1 MMKKVLFGAMCALM
15 ACFAVSCGG
24 NQNKS
29 ATSDSTAAGSGLF
42 ADVMTLVN
50 EYQAKDAELSE
61 KMQAAGQAQDSE
73 KIERLMEEQKALK
86 PEFEEKLMALSQKL
100 SGTVVEYE
108 LPDSFFY
115 QVATAPAVKEVT
127 PNGLNATGY
136 IEFTINAKKDLK
148 VGKYKGDDFRVF
160 MKLVDKAGNTLGYHI
175 ERAIADD
182 TKPQEIKAGAALKPA
197 TLGVVLAEKN
207 NKEANVAKIVFVTQA
222 EWEQSLS
229 R

>member
-29 ATSDSTAAGSGLF
+29 STSESTSTGSGLF

-50 EYQAKDAELSE
+50 EYQGKDAELSE
-61 KMQAAGQAQDSE
+61 QMQAAGQAQDQG
-73 KIERLMEEQKALK
+73 KIEKLMEEQKALK
-86 PEFEEKLMALSQKL
+86 PEFEEKLTALSSKL

-127 PNGLNATGY
+127 PNGLNATGV
-136 IEFTINAKKDLK
+136 IEFTLNAKQDLK

-160 MKLVDKAGNTLGYHI
+160 MKLVDEKGATLGYHVSG
-175 ERAIADD
+175 AIKDD
-182 TKPQEIKAGAALKPA
+182 TKPLEIKAGEALNPVS
-197 TLGVVLAEKN
+197 LGVILAEKS
-207 NKEANVAKIVFVTQA
+207 NKEATVSKIVFVTQA
-222 EWEQSLS
+222 EWEQNLDK
-229 R
+229 